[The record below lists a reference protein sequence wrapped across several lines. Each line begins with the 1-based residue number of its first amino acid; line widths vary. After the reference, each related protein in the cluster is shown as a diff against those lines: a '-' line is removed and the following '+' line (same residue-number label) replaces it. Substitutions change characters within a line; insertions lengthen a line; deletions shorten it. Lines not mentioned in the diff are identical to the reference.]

1 MTLRARGPLGNVYRL
16 RRSPPKDTHR
26 PIPGAQLAETS
37 LRRVQVTEEGP
48 DQHSYRWPMVAGFS
62 AVSYAPARP
71 TAGPTRAEGPS
82 PRGPQSTGGVA
93 GGGARPEQ
101 TTSPSTMAGHYRR
114 LEAAIADALLAPSCR
129 PFKTAGVRH
138 ERNVKFYTGWSPWVY
153 SNFLSPNELHD
164 SGYHSLSRKPFGE
177 TPTKAPQ
184 AGSRR
189 EEVAGI
195 RQRFP
200 SKIPVIVER
209 YAKERNLPLLDKTK
223 FLVPEEL
230 TMSQFMS
237 IVSGSASPWTSG
249 LQSKRSLQIQ
259 LNGMSIV

>member
-1 MTLRARGPLGNVYRL
+1 M
-16 RRSPPKDTHR
+16 
-26 PIPGAQLAETS
+26 
-37 LRRVQVTEEGP
+37 
-48 DQHSYRWPMVAGFS
+48 
-62 AVSYAPARP
+62 
-71 TAGPTRAEGPS
+71 
-82 PRGPQSTGGVA
+82 STGGVA
-93 GGGARPEQ
+93 GGGARSEQ

-177 TPTKAPQ
+177 TPAKAPQ

-230 TMSQFMS
+230 TMSQFVS
-237 IVSGSASPWTSG
+237 IV
-249 LQSKRSLQIQ
+249 RNRLQISACQ
-259 LNGMSIV
+259 SFYLLVNNRSMANLSKTLADVYAEFHDEDGFLYITYASQEMFGL